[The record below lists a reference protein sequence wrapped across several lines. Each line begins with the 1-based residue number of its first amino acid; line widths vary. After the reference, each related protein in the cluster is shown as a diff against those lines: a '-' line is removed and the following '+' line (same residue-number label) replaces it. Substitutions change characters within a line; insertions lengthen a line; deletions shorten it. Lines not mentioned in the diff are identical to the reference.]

1 MPARI
6 RSASLSGYLD
16 LARDCGLDG
25 TQMLR
30 EFGINPRAL
39 ADPEALID
47 VLAVRRLLEATSH
60 RAGREDFGLRLA
72 ASRRLS
78 NLGPISLVLRD
89 STTGREALETL
100 LRHMRL
106 LNTSL
111 LTRIEDAG
119 DVVII
124 REEFL
129 LGEPGTLRQSLELAI
144 GVMHRILQELLGQRW
159 QARQVA
165 FIHRAP
171 LDPSTH
177 YEVFGRRVAFNAEFN
192 GIVCARGDLE
202 RPLERA
208 DPAMARIARKYVE
221 RSLESDRAGPAERVR
236 DLILALMPTGRCT
249 VERVAGHLGVDRRTV
264 HRQLSREG
272 TTFRILLERARAELA
287 ERHARDGN
295 RSLAEIGGMLGFAD
309 ASAFSR
315 WFRTAFGASVT
326 RWRRAGHPSPGALHP
341 SPALNPARPTQPRD
355 RPARTPRARSAASN
369 TGRRKK

>member
-16 LARDCGLDG
+16 LAREVSLDG
-25 TQMLR
+25 AQMLR
-30 EFGINPRAL
+30 EFGIDARAL

-47 VLAVRRLLEATSH
+47 VLAVRRLLEASAR

-119 DVVII
+119 DVVVI

-129 LGEPGTLRQSLELAI
+129 LGEPGTLRQSMELAI
-144 GVMHRILQELLGQRW
+144 GVMHRILQELLGPRW

-177 YEVFGRRVAFNAEFN
+177 TQVFGRRVAFNAEFN
-192 GIVCARGDLE
+192 GIVCAHSDLE

-208 DPAMARIARKYVE
+208 DPAMARIAKRYIE
-221 RSLESDRAGPAERVR
+221 RSLEFDSAGPAERVR
-236 DLILALMPTGRCT
+236 DLILALLPTGRCT

-272 TTFRILLERARAELA
+272 TTFRFLLQSTRTELA
-287 ERHARDGN
+287 ERHVRDGN
-295 RSLAEIGGMLGFAD
+295 RPLGEIGGMLGFAE

-315 WFRTAFGASVT
+315 WFRAAFGTSVT
-326 RWRRAGHPSPGALHP
+326 RWRRAGHPPPNPQQTA
-341 SPALNPARPTQPRD
+341 PALIPSRPRPPQD
-355 RPARTPRARSAASN
+355 RRARRPPAKTAASS
-369 TGRRKK
+369 TGRR